1 MKLLHR
7 SLNLL
12 LWNFN
17 FMNILPFERKK
28 ILLQLHTAIVKLNFE
43 KLIEKSLQFLFSFIC
58 FRRMNDE
65 I

>member
-17 FMNILPFERKK
+17 FMNILPFEQKK

-43 KLIEKSLQFLFSFIC
+43 KFIEKSLQFLFSFIC
-58 FRRMNDE
+58 FGRMNVE
-65 I
+65 T